1 MSSEFLNSLTEK
13 QRATLKKLLEMDE
26 KTFERLE
33 KVAKNDER
41 MEWLWA
47 GIRQL
52 AAGVAI
58 IVGAIVLL
66 FEQIKAFFRG
76 LVQ

>member
-1 MSSEFLNSLTEK
+1 MSSEFLDSLTERQK
-13 QRATLKKLLEMDE
+13 KVLQRVLEMDE

-33 KVAKNDER
+33 RVAKNDER

-52 AAGVAI
+52 AAGIAV
-58 IVGAIVLL
+58 IVGAIVLM

-76 LVQ
+76 LLQ